1 MGSRLIVFDHPCVE
15 VALQLADCL
24 VKLLAEGDAIELV
37 EHGLV
42 EALANS
48 IGLRALGL
56 GSGVIDILYGEIEF
70 IFMAIM
76 GAAIFG
82 AAICQNALERHALV
96 LVERN
101 DAVIKQIGGGDRRLA
116 VIELGKADLGIGVD
130 ESLLVNASNTLEG
143 ADVEGVLSAAITRAF
158 TLEFAMVFFVG
169 LCLLQRGDLSFGE
182 DQAVLRHLDFERLQ
196 AVLHGR
202 QIVAQPDRAH
212 PERRH
217 DDAALQQ
224 FVGDADLAEG
234 GLFDP
239 RPTTAV
245 STSGATRFLSS
256 GLRRDSSCKA

>member
-82 AAICQNALERHALV
+82 AAICQNALGTA
-96 LVERN
+96 
-101 DAVIKQIGGGDRRLA
+101 
-116 VIELGKADLGIGVD
+116 
-130 ESLLVNASNTLEG
+130 
-143 ADVEGVLSAAITRAF
+143 
-158 TLEFAMVFFVG
+158 VG
-169 LCLLQRGDLSFGE
+169 LQKPSGD
-182 DQAVLRHLDFERLQ
+182 
-196 AVLHGR
+196 
-202 QIVAQPDRAH
+202 PK
-212 PERRH
+212 
-217 DDAALQQ
+217 
-224 FVGDADLAEG
+224 G
-234 GLFDP
+234 GKK
-239 RPTTAV
+239 R
-245 STSGATRFLSS
+245 
-256 GLRRDSSCKA
+256 